1 MRRGLR
7 AVRRLRLTDWGWLQF
22 KAVLVGW
29 AVNLLLFP
37 PPQSAAALGS
47 AFATVASVV
56 LVGSVLSATGLFSS
70 RQPGRAEVL
79 GLTVEVIGLFFVV
92 AGIVSYWLTQVF
104 IITASSGEEAT
115 QRFAFAWFTYAMG
128 AAVVARLLII
138 LEARHA
144 VAVGKSRRIA

>member
-1 MRRGLR
+1 MKHALR
-7 AVRRLRLTDWGWLQF
+7 AVQRLRLTDWGWLQF

-29 AVNLLLFP
+29 AVMLLSYP

-47 AFATVASVV
+47 AFASVAGVV
-56 LVGSVLSATGLFSS
+56 LAGATMSAIGLISS
-70 RQPGRAEVL
+70 RQPGRLEVL
-79 GLTVEVIGLFFVV
+79 GLTIEVIGLFFVI
-92 AGIVSYWLTQVF
+92 AGIVSYWLTQIF
-104 IITASSGEEAT
+104 IITTVSHTEAT
-115 QRFAFAWFTYAMG
+115 QRYAFAWFTYAMG